1 MINKGDER
9 VVDTVIG
16 LFKDH
21 GRADQALADLEEA
34 GFTRDEIGLLA
45 QRDAVEELVDADREE
60 AAIESAGAGAVGGS
74 ALGGLI
80 GLMAGASAVV
90 VPGIG
95 PALAVGALSSIL
107 GTTAA
112 GAGVGAAYGG
122 LVGAL
127 IGFGVTE
134 EQTHIYVEGVQQG
147 GILIVVQPE
156 DDNLVRAEE
165 ILRDHGGVGV
175 SALAKET
182 DV

>member
-1 MINKGDER
+1 M
-9 VVDTVIG
+9 DTIIG
-16 LFKDH
+16 LFRD
-21 GRADQALADLEEA
+21 RDDAEQAVAALEEA
-34 GFTRDEIGLLA
+34 DFTRDEVGLLA
-45 QRDAVEELVDADREE
+45 QRGAVEDILAPDREE
-60 AAIESAGAGAVGGS
+60 AAVESAGVGALGGS

-80 GLMAGASAVV
+80 GLLAGASAIV
-90 VPGIG
+90 VPAIG
-95 PALAVGALSSIL
+95 PAVAVGAWAGVL

-156 DDNLVRAEE
+156 DGRKTLAAE
-165 ILRDHGGVGV
+165 ILREHGGTAVNTLTREP
-175 SALAKET
+175 SS
-182 DV
+182 